1 MIHFPLPQ
9 THERRQTLVKNTIG
23 ELHNCHDV
31 QWLIPF
37 QKLSMQLETTN
48 EIYINTDHSYS
59 GSIKEI
65 QNILDSLMNKGEY

>member
-1 MIHFPLPQ
+1 
-9 THERRQTLVKNTIG
+9 
-23 ELHNCHDV
+23 
-31 QWLIPF
+31 
-37 QKLSMQLETTN
+37 MQLETTN